1 MNKLS
6 ETEFQDE
13 IKKFNR
19 ILDYA
24 QKWLA
29 IPHVDEERNVGNTI
43 RGKGDDVA
51 YALYCS
57 SLYRENE
64 AIEFYLMLS
73 IFGWIGYIDEK
84 RLDMPPEQM
93 FQLFMTASD
102 NAIKLAMD
110 DDDAAAPASQN
121 NNNNKS

>member
-13 IKKFNR
+13 VKRFNR

-29 IPHVDEERNVGNTI
+29 IPHVDEERTVGNTI
-43 RGKGDDVA
+43 RGKGYDVV

-57 SLYRENE
+57 SRYRENE
-64 AIEFYLMLS
+64 AIEFWLMLS
-73 IFGWIGYIDEK
+73 RFGWFGYIDEK
-84 RLDMPPEQM
+84 PLHILPAQM
-93 FQLFMTASD
+93 FYLFMTTCD

-110 DDDAAAPASQN
+110 DDDAAAPASEN

>member
-13 IKKFNR
+13 IKRFNR

-24 QKWLA
+24 QQWLA

-43 RGKGDDVA
+43 RGKGYDVV

-57 SLYRENE
+57 SHYRENE

-84 RLDMPPEQM
+84 RLHMPPQQM
-93 FQLFMTASD
+93 FHIFMTTCD

-110 DDDAAAPASQN
+110 DAAAPTSQN